1 MEASKEFECNLPNE
15 IWCGIFS
22 YLDKKSLNKVTNTCK
37 LWFGMIRDNEKFSG
51 YIKMK
56 FTNLEDMSTK
66 ITDSKWLRERWPSM
80 RVLEISLGNQCLVA
94 HYKKLAPKM
103 TKIMKLEPLHFNED
117 EQRTGWMAP
126 SSSTQSG
133 RTKTSLLHLQWKRR
147 KALIFYSNNVT
158 MKIQDMIKNFKLE
171 KFPILLKTQRH
182 SSWRADCPRNT
193 ALWCYSM
200 IINIRGAVVCKTGK
214 TGATGET
221 SKTSESDETGETGEI
236 GETSKTVVFSRL
248 CPAPPICPSVIYGDT
263 PEYASKSTINLQN

>member
-1 MEASKEFECNLPNE
+1 MGEPTKKIREPKLEASKEFECNLPNE

-94 HYKKLAPKM
+94 HYKKLAPEM
-103 TKIMKLEPLHFNED
+103 TNKVMKLEPFHFDED
-117 EQRTGWMAP
+117 ERETG
-126 SSSTQSG
+126 
-133 RTKTSLLHLQWKRR
+133 RKWKRK

-158 MKIQDMIKNFKLE
+158 MKIQDVIKQFKFE
-171 KFPILLKTQRH
+171 KFPILMKTQRH
-182 SSWRADCPRNT
+182 SSWRADCLRNNSSANSRFAHRQTSAVAYGPVGVSKEST

-200 IINIRGAVVCKTGK
+200 IINMYQRV
-214 TGATGET
+214 E
-221 SKTSESDETGETGEI
+221 
-236 GETSKTVVFSRL
+236 
-248 CPAPPICPSVIYGDT
+248 
-263 PEYASKSTINLQN
+263 